1 MEDFKSKISG
11 QTWDVDLSCHVFLVI
26 STFRGEDGGRLREL
40 GAKIIRRSS
49 SVLPTHSLPPQSWV
63 SNLNLIQKN
72 SWLVGL
78 SESSLLGLWTKSYLQ
93 LTRYQTW
100 WQCEESYIVGEA
112 SEQWNVV
119 RDYLSPGHGRTV
131 NIRILKWF
139 QWLMKW
145 SKILDQGV
153 RRI

>member
-49 SVLPTHSLPPQSWV
+49 SVLPTHSLPPQWWV
-63 SNLNLIQKN
+63 GNLNLIQKN

-78 SESSLLGLWTKSYLQ
+78 SESSLIGLWTKSCLQ
-93 LTRYQTW
+93 LTRYQAW

-112 SEQWNVV
+112 SEQRNVV
-119 RDYLSPGHGRTV
+119 RDYLTLGDGRTV
-131 NIRILKWF
+131 NKRF

-145 SKILDQGV
+145 SRILDQGD
-153 RRI
+153 RRL